1 MVNVVI
7 AGSSGERRLS
17 LYFIVCWAG
26 AGREGAGFKTAR
38 LEQSSEFSDTSHYN
52 SMCVCV
58 CVYLLNCT

>member
-26 AGREGAGFKTAR
+26 AGREGVDLNKALNFQIQVTI
-38 LEQSSEFSDTSHYN
+38 TVCV
-52 SMCVCV
+52 CVCV